1 MNFYIQYKSL
11 LQVLAVLERTR
22 IKEGDDVW

>member
-1 MNFYIQYKSL
+1 MKFHIQYKSL
-11 LQVLAVLERTR
+11 LQVLAVLDRTR